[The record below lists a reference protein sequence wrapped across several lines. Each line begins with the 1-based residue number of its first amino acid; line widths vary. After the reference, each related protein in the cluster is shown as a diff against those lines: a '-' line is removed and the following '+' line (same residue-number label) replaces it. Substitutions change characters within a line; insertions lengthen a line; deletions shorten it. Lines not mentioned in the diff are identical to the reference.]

1 LEQVIEMMNE
11 KQPANMWSGRF
22 RELLDCTFA
31 TICVLSIAMLSGC
44 HAKPDQIV
52 TTPSPDSSVFYT
64 VETFRGDGP
73 LSSGSTDVYA
83 HLKAGSDID
92 RKLVL
97 HGLYLNT
104 RVTWTDRD
112 NADLCLAGGLTS
124 EFYNEVTLNAGK
136 AYKTIHNHLKENC

>member
-1 LEQVIEMMNE
+1 MSEQQQSA
-11 KQPANMWSGRF
+11 KRSSGSF
-22 RELLDCTFA
+22 REPLDNTFA

-52 TTPSPDSSVFYT
+52 MTPSPDSSVFYT

-83 HLKAGSDID
+83 HLKAGSDMD

-136 AYKTIHNHLKENC
+136 AYKTLHNHLKENC